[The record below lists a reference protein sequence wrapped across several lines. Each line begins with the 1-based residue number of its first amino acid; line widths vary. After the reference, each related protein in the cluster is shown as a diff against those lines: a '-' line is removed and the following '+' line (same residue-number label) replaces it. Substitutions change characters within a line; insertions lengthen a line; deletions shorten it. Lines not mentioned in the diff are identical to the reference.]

1 MSGSDQIMK
10 TVLALLVLAVV
21 AVVGLLV
28 LTIVGAPVWIDVVVL
43 IALLIA
49 ALIGAYGFFSSPG
62 PNRREDDESE

>member
-1 MSGSDQIMK
+1 MSGSDRIMI

-49 ALIGAYGFFSSPG
+49 ALIGAYGFVLSPG
-62 PNRREDDESE
+62 PKRREDDEFE